1 MGNILLLFLVLFP
14 MLLSAWVFPLRRR
27 DRRYRNWLIQ
37 IIPAVELAA
46 ALLLLLWPGAALELP
61 GVFGFGL
68 RLQAGSL
75 GSLLALVSAFL
86 WAATGLN
93 CPSYFAAAEGC
104 NRFYFF
110 WLLTLG
116 ALMGVFLAA
125 DLFTLFVFFEMMS
138 FTSYVWVVQNETEEA
153 RQAGQTYLAVAVIG
167 GMALLA
173 GLLLLQQL
181 LGTLEFSAMAEAVSA
196 LPAEKRGSLYVAGGC
211 ALVGFGAKA
220 GMFPLHIWLPKA
232 HPVAPAPASALLSGI
247 LTKSGVFGVLIL
259 CRYLFWTELPWN
271 TVVLA
276 LGVVTMVLGAVLA
289 LFSVDLKRTLAC
301 SSMSQI
307 GFILVGTAMQ
317 GFLNGENALAAWGTV
332 LHMLNHSL
340 IKLVLFVAAGVV
352 YLGTHSLN
360 LNDIR
365 GWGRNKPVLKV
376 LFFVGAASI
385 AGIPGFSGYVSK
397 TLLHESIVEYIHV
410 LEHAGAAA
418 GWFTTV
424 EWLFLLSGGLTAAH
438 MTKLFGAIFVSS
450 RAVGQRPALKDYMSP
465 GTHAAL
471 SVGAALLLVL
481 GLTPGLTMEPLAQWA
496 GRFLRADPGHS
507 VHYFAWVNLKGACI
521 SLAIGAAV
529 YLLVVRG
536 LLMRRE
542 ADGMVYLDRWPA
554 RLDLENLVYRPL
566 LSALTFVGA
575 LCARVAASVG
585 DWLVLLGERILFTKA
600 PGIFVPKRAENF
612 GTYGR
617 KPLRFLTE
625 ETFSFDLMLAG
636 GGLIVLLLYLLLFS
650 VQAQERVSRL
660 TLQDRRLRNR
670 LRSLR

>member
-332 LHMLNHSL
+332 LHLSL
-340 IKLVLFVAAGVV
+340 I
-352 YLGTHSLN
+352 H
-360 LNDIR
+360 I
-365 GWGRNKPVLKV
+365 
-376 LFFVGAASI
+376 
-385 AGIPGFSGYVSK
+385 
-397 TLLHESIVEYIHV
+397 
-410 LEHAGAAA
+410 
-418 GWFTTV
+418 
-424 EWLFLLSGGLTAAH
+424 
-438 MTKLFGAIFVSS
+438 
-450 RAVGQRPALKDYMSP
+450 
-465 GTHAAL
+465 
-471 SVGAALLLVL
+471 
-481 GLTPGLTMEPLAQWA
+481 
-496 GRFLRADPGHS
+496 
-507 VHYFAWVNLKGACI
+507 
-521 SLAIGAAV
+521 
-529 YLLVVRG
+529 
-536 LLMRRE
+536 
-542 ADGMVYLDRWPA
+542 
-554 RLDLENLVYRPL
+554 
-566 LSALTFVGA
+566 
-575 LCARVAASVG
+575 
-585 DWLVLLGERILFTKA
+585 
-600 PGIFVPKRAENF
+600 
-612 GTYGR
+612 
-617 KPLRFLTE
+617 
-625 ETFSFDLMLAG
+625 
-636 GGLIVLLLYLLLFS
+636 
-650 VQAQERVSRL
+650 
-660 TLQDRRLRNR
+660 
-670 LRSLR
+670 

>member
-365 GWGRNKPVLKV
+365 GWGRNKQVLKV

-385 AGIPGFSGYVSK
+385 AGVPGFSGYVSK

-418 GWFTTV
+418 GWVHDGGVAVSALRRTDSGVHDKAVRGDFCLQPCCWPTAGLEGLYVPGHPCGV
-424 EWLFLLSGGLTAAH
+424 ECGRSPAAGAGPDSGTDHGASGP
-438 MTKLFGAIFVSS
+438 MGGAIPAGRSWS
-450 RAVGQRPALKDYMSP
+450 QRPLFCLGQPEGCMHLPSYWRSSLSP
-465 GTHAAL
+465 GGPRAAD
-471 SVGAALLLVL
+471 A
-481 GLTPGLTMEPLAQWA
+481 
-496 GRFLRADPGHS
+496 
-507 VHYFAWVNLKGACI
+507 
-521 SLAIGAAV
+521 
-529 YLLVVRG
+529 
-536 LLMRRE
+536 
-542 ADGMVYLDRWPA
+542 
-554 RLDLENLVYRPL
+554 
-566 LSALTFVGA
+566 
-575 LCARVAASVG
+575 
-585 DWLVLLGERILFTKA
+585 
-600 PGIFVPKRAENF
+600 
-612 GTYGR
+612 
-617 KPLRFLTE
+617 
-625 ETFSFDLMLAG
+625 AG
-636 GGLIVLLLYLLLFS
+636 GGWHGLSGPLAGPAGFGESGIPPAAVGPDLCGGPLRPGGRLRRRLAGAAGGADPLYQGPRHLCAEAGRELRHIRTETPPFPNGGDLLL
-650 VQAQERVSRL
+650 
-660 TLQDRRLRNR
+660 
-670 LRSLR
+670 